1 MSGRGRR
8 ARGRPPRTPIT
19 NRKSHLLRK
28 PKAFGGGYVGE
39 NSSSRSSTP
48 LSISPASTPTRGK
61 FERGRTRESAYKG
74 RNFIQSL
81 FDDDDLSRDSFDGAG
96 SLDGRSVNYD
106 EDDDLI
112 ENGSDDSFEDP
123 GDDDSDYSVE
133 STGNSSTS
141 RKKVIIFR
149 RPKSPEIPFDQEV
162 PPLILPQSSNDLLIP
177 AEYLMQCIGIYEV
190 LRHFRTIVRLS
201 PFTFE
206 DFCASLLGE
215 EQCTLHSEIHVNL
228 IKAILREEEANS
240 SSFGPSDVKDSI
252 NISLFFLDSMTWP
265 EVFRAYLESDKNL
278 VEEYKDVL
286 FVLQMPD
293 FPFVSVSDKLKVLQT
308 LSDLFLSTNRVRE
321 EILNEGNIHYD
332 DHCRACHK
340 LGDLLCCETCSAV
353 YHLACVDPPLEEVPD
368 DDWLCSVCKAHQVKG
383 VSDCTSEAE
392 RGGLLCRQEPLGYD
406 RHGRKYWF
414 LSRRLIV

>member
-112 ENGSDDSFEDP
+112 ENGSEDSFEDP

-340 LGDLLCCETCSAV
+340 
-353 YHLACVDPPLEEVPD
+353 
-368 DDWLCSVCKAHQVKG
+368 
-383 VSDCTSEAE
+383 
-392 RGGLLCRQEPLGYD
+392 
-406 RHGRKYWF
+406 
-414 LSRRLIV
+414 